1 MLLSHEDI
9 IETVRREADLYSAV
23 GENVKRLIGLGRGA
37 GIPGAE
43 LARASGLSKA
53 AVAEISLASGRLAGE
68 GLDRAEVE
76 VVLGWVKNVALV
88 AAGGVGYPEYRIYR
102 AYICQNRRFFN
113 PDTERFGFYAD
124 QEVKREF
131 PSILDVADDVVF
143 TQASGE
149 HFRSEGREALARIVE
164 RVIADGA
171 RNESDPHRV
180 YALSE
185 HDDEQQTLRLKA
197 PIRHT
202 TTGPGTG
209 FVQKQRYVSEQA
221 LRKEPKTTRELLDF
235 DRG

>member
-1 MLLSHEDI
+1 LSSEEI
-9 IETVRREADLYSAV
+9 IETVRREADVHAAV
-23 GENVKRLIGLGRGA
+23 GENLKWLIALGRDA

-53 AVAEISLASGRLAGE
+53 AVAEITLARSRLAGQE
-68 GLDRAEVE
+68 LDLAEVD

-88 AAGGVGYPEYRIYR
+88 AAGRVGYREYRTYR

-113 PDTERFGFYAD
+113 GDTERFGFYAD
-124 QEVKREF
+124 QEVKPEF
-131 PSILDVADDVVF
+131 PKILDVADDVVF
-143 TQASGE
+143 VQASAD

-164 RVIADGA
+164 RVIGEGA
-171 RNESDPHRV
+171 RNPTDPHRV

-185 HDDEQQTLRLKA
+185 PDDKEQTLRLNA

-221 LRKEPKTTRELLDF
+221 LRNEPKNTRELLEF
-235 DRG
+235 DGG